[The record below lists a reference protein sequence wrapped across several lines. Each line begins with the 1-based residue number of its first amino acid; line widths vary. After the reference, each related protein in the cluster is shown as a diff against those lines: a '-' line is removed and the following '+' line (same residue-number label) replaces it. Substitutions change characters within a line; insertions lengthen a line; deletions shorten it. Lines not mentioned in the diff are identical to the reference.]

1 MTNTV
6 ATSQTGPGRADLT
19 PIVAELRDALA
30 TLHGLLQQ
38 LTELAGRKLDAM
50 RRADTG
56 DLQSCAAMEHRLLRD
71 VSAKRKQR
79 EAILARLAQSLHWP
93 EAVAAPLG
101 EIADRLPEPFSSSI
115 RAKNRALREV
125 ADTLQ
130 QKNRLA
136 AAVARNLHAHV
147 RSIFAELAKANQE
160 CVLYG
165 PSGQHEQTSTDAWV
179 DAVG

>member
-1 MTNTV
+1 MTNIA

-19 PIVAELRDALA
+19 PIVTEVLDTLA
-30 TLHGLLQQ
+30 TLQGLLQR
-38 LTELAGRKLDAM
+38 LTELASRKLDAM

-56 DLQSCAAMEHRLLRD
+56 DLQSCTAMEHRLLAD
-71 VSAKRKQR
+71 VSAARKER
-79 EAILARLAQSLHWP
+79 EAIVARLAQTLHWP
-93 EAVAAPLG
+93 EAVTAPLG
-101 EIADRLPEPFSSSI
+101 EVADRLPEPFSSYI

-136 AAVARNLHAHV
+136 AVVARNLHTHV